1 MQQLD
6 VLFLPGPFSL
16 TVTSII
22 HPVEISFV
30 PPKYDL
36 HLPQNKT
43 ITVAEIHI
51 K

>member
-1 MQQLD
+1 MPFF
-6 VLFLPGPFSL
+6 FLVHSH
-16 TVTSII
+16 S

-36 HLPQNKT
+36 HLLQNKS
-43 ITVAEIHI
+43 ITAAEIHI